1 MTQED
6 LKIITETLQ
15 ELLRRLCVEAEIETR
30 FLEDVTVFNVRSAD
44 SALLIGT
51 HGASLGSLQHLLRVL
66 VSRKISEPAHIVLDV
81 EDYKK
86 SREDFLRE
94 LAKQAAERVIDTKQT
109 LLLKP
114 MMPYE
119 RRVVHSEIAHF
130 PEVVS
135 ESQGEDPERR
145 VLIKPRSNL

>member
-1 MTQED
+1 MTPED
-6 LKIITETLQ
+6 LEIAKGVLEGLLQ
-15 ELLRRLCVEAEIETR
+15 KLCVEAEIEIR
-30 FLEDVTVFNVRSAD
+30 YLEGVTVFNLRSPD
-44 SALLIGT
+44 SALLIGQ
-51 HGASLGSLQHLLRVL
+51 HGTSLGALQHILRVL
-66 VSRKISEPAHIVLDV
+66 TSRKLSEPAHIVMDV

-94 LAKQAAERVIDTKQT
+94 LAKQAAQRVLDTKET

-119 RRVVHSEIAHF
+119 RRVVHTEIAEI
-130 PEVVS
+130 PEVTS

-145 VLIKPRSNL
+145 VKISPVG